1 MAKRDVSIDLVTTD
15 GQKTIPELRKTSLSG
30 YSISTVP
37 KQAQPEERKN
47 KTLILSSRDR
57 EKVIEALENPPEP
70 NEKLKELF
78 R

>member
-47 KTLILSSRDR
+47 ETLILSSRDR